1 MIKKAAFI
9 AAPFLIACSN
19 PKDMVA
25 SGLRDPEFLDMPAA
39 EEVIPTT
46 YQCVDCTP
54 EETQVVAYLQ
64 TPSVNITDKNAIA
77 TILGNIRQESN
88 FTANI
93 CEGGARVPYHDC
105 YRGGYGI
112 IQWTSVNRYV
122 NLGKFATK
130 FECDPSTFDCQL
142 RYMVNEN
149 IFQRQLPYFQANG
162 LSIAD
167 YMQPAY
173 RWLGW
178 GIKGNRE
185 VYAWDYLNKLRLDA

>member
-1 MIKKAAFI
+1 MRPLVLTATLLPLLAACI
-9 AAPFLIACSN
+9 STAPQKSDAA
-19 PKDMVA
+19 
-25 SGLRDPEFLDMPAA
+25 GLR
-39 EEVIPTT
+39 PTEILPKEIT
-46 YQCVDCTP
+46 WQCEDCSP
-54 EETQVVAYLQ
+54 EETKVVAYLQ

-105 YRGGYGI
+105 HRGGYGI

-142 RYMVNEN
+142 R
-149 IFQRQLPYFQANG
+149 
-162 LSIAD
+162 
-167 YMQPAY
+167 
-173 RWLGW
+173 
-178 GIKGNRE
+178 
-185 VYAWDYLNKLRLDA
+185 

>member
-1 MIKKAAFI
+1 MRPLVMTAVLLPLLAGCATAPQKSEAA
-9 AAPFLIACSN
+9 
-19 PKDMVA
+19 
-25 SGLRDPEFLDMPAA
+25 GLR
-39 EEVIPTT
+39 PTKILEKEIT
-46 YQCVDCTP
+46 WQCEDCSP
-54 EETQVVAYLQ
+54 EETKVVAYLQ

-93 CEGGARVPYHDC
+93 CEGGARVSYHDC
-105 YRGGYGI
+105 HRGGYGI

-130 FECDPSTFDCQL
+130 FECSPSEFDCQL

-162 LSIAD
+162 QSIAY

>member
-1 MIKKAAFI
+1 MRPLVLAALLLPLLAGCATAPQKSE
-9 AAPFLIACSN
+9 AA
-19 PKDMVA
+19 
-25 SGLRDPEFLDMPAA
+25 GLRPTQTSDKILDN
-39 EEVIPTT
+39 TW
-46 YQCVDCTP
+46 QCEDCSP
-54 EETQVVAYLQ
+54 EEEKVVAYLQ
-64 TPSVNITDKNAIA
+64 TPSVNIKDKNAIA

-93 CEGGARVPYHDC
+93 CEGGARVLYHDC
-105 YRGGYGI
+105 HRGGYGI

-130 FECDPSTFDCQL
+130 FECDPSSFDCQL
-142 RYMVNEN
+142 RYMINEN
-149 IFQRQLPYFQANG
+149 IFQRQLPYFQSNG
-162 LSIAD
+162 MSIAY
-167 YMQPAY
+167 YMQPSY

>member
-1 MIKKAAFI
+1 MRPLVMTALLLPLLAGCATAPQKSEAA
-9 AAPFLIACSN
+9 
-19 PKDMVA
+19 
-25 SGLRDPEFLDMPAA
+25 GLR
-39 EEVIPTT
+39 PTKILEKEIT
-46 YQCVDCTP
+46 WQCEDCSP
-54 EETQVVAYLQ
+54 EETKVVAYLQ

-105 YRGGYGI
+105 HRGGYGI

-130 FECDPSTFDCQL
+130 FECSPSEFDCQL

-162 LSIAD
+162 QSIAY

>member
-1 MIKKAAFI
+1 MVTAMLPLLMACTSSAPQKSEAA
-9 AAPFLIACSN
+9 
-19 PKDMVA
+19 
-25 SGLRDPEFLDMPAA
+25 GLR
-39 EEVIPTT
+39 PTKILET
-46 YQCVDCTP
+46 KWECEDCSP
-54 EETQVVAYLQ
+54 EESKVVAYLQ

-93 CEGGARVPYHDC
+93 CEGGARVSYHDC
-105 YRGGYGI
+105 HRGGYGI

-149 IFQRQLPYFQANG
+149 IFQRQLPYFQSNG
-162 LSIAD
+162 QSISY
-167 YMQPAY
+167 YMAPAY

-178 GIKGNRE
+178 GIKGYRE
-185 VYAWDYLNKLRLDA
+185 DYAWDYLNKLRLDA

>member
-1 MIKKAAFI
+1 MIKSAALVL
-9 AAPFLIACSN
+9 APFLIACGSPQN
-19 PKDMVA
+19 MVA
-25 SGLRDPEFLDMPAA
+25 SGIEDTQYNMPIIEELRPIYEC
-39 EEVIPTT
+39 I
-46 YQCVDCTP
+46 DCTP
-54 EETQVVAYLQ
+54 EEEKVVAYLQ
-64 TPSVNITDKNAIA
+64 TPSVNIKDKNAIA

-105 YRGGYGI
+105 HRGGYGI

-122 NLGKFATK
+122 NLGKFSTK
-130 FECDPSTFDCQL
+130 YGCDPSTFDCQL
-142 RYMVNEN
+142 RYMVNEKG
-149 IFQRQLPYFQANG
+149 FQQQLPYFQANG
-162 LSIAD
+162 QSIAY
-167 YMQPAY
+167 YMQPSY

>member
-1 MIKKAAFI
+1 MVTAMLPLLMACTSSAPHKVEAA
-9 AAPFLIACSN
+9 
-19 PKDMVA
+19 
-25 SGLRDPEFLDMPAA
+25 GLR
-39 EEVIPTT
+39 PTKILET
-46 YQCVDCTP
+46 KWECEDCSP
-54 EETQVVAYLQ
+54 EETKVVVYLQ
-64 TPSVNITDKNAIA
+64 TPSVNIKDKNAIA

-105 YRGGYGI
+105 HRGGYGI

-122 NLGKFATK
+122 NLGKFANK

-149 IFQRQLPYFQANG
+149 IFQRQLPYFQSNG
-162 LSIAD
+162 MSIAY
-167 YMQPAY
+167 YMQPSY